1 MRAKEQGGTMAISL
15 YDVSVT
21 NYLQTLGAASHFL
34 EKAAKHLG
42 ETRVDL
48 TELCATRIYPDMLPF
63 RFQIQSIVHHSVD
76 AIEALK
82 TGAFGV
88 AQYKPDQDYA
98 ALQAFVKEAE
108 AMLQAVKREDVDA
121 REDAEVT
128 FQLGPNALRFTG
140 VDFILSFSLPNLHF
154 HATTAYDILRSKGV
168 PLGKRDYM
176 GRVRLKR

>member
-1 MRAKEQGGTMAISL
+1 MTISL

-21 NYLQTLGAASHFL
+21 NYLQTLGATTNFL
-34 EKAAKHLG
+34 EKAAKHLS
-42 ETRVDL
+42 ETGVDL

-63 RFQIQSIVHHSVD
+63 SFQIQSIVHHSVD

-88 AQYKPDQDYA
+88 AQYKPELDYA
-98 ALQAFVKEAE
+98 GLQAFVKDAE
-108 AMLQAVKREDVDA
+108 ATLQAVKREDVDA
-121 REDAEVT
+121 REHADVT
-128 FQLGPNALRFTG
+128 FQLGPNPLRFVG
-140 VDFILSFSLPNLHF
+140 AGFILSFSLPNLHF

-176 GRVRLKR
+176 GRVQLKH